1 MKKLFLTLFVV
12 LVCFGSNGFAE
23 QLSCKI
29 EKAYKCNSG
38 DCVEFN
44 SETNLSLNTDTNIY
58 ERRDRKG
65 SDEYNANVYKSGSYI
80 IAEIQGGTLLKIEVP
95 SLQFVEVA
103 SLGLN
108 TYNNFGKCVIK

>member
-1 MKKLFLTLFVV
+1 MKKFLSTTLVLFLIWN
-12 LVCFGSNGFAE
+12 SNSFAE

-108 TYNNFGKCVIK
+108 TYNNFGKCGIK